1 MFKGSIKAL
10 LVTIL
15 AVSLVLPFT
24 IYSFADPY
32 LGTEFIVNSDGT
44 VTLKNNNPSGQTFS
58 SGSEIQYNVWN
69 NNPVI
74 DDNTFNGSTSI
85 TNTFNNL
92 TSADNNFTGNTTLQV
107 VDGGGNIE
115 SNLDTFNTMT
125 VAAAGTNLNFN
136 DSTFQGAV
144 NINDAGVVQI
154 GSTTE
159 SAQIVTNTG
168 NTVTQLQTTNS
179 RLSTINTTISNFRTA
194 FDSFVTGIISPIAI
208 LYDNI
213 VYPVYSDSS
222 GTRTFSVGGNS
233 YSYNLKNLYFG
244 GANHYFNF
252 SGLLFYWFNTLCAN
266 LSVQFS
272 QNATSESDGFIVST
286 LNTYPLRYY
295 KFTYYTYSYTSS
307 TDVINIQTNYKY
319 FSFVSYLA
327 NILTNQLGSYIS
339 ANIAYMADTWYRWYS
354 PNISASDSQFWIAFN
369 TDTEVYDHVNL
380 STVFGYITWYLGQ
393 LYIQGN
399 EAAADISQSVDDMAT
414 AFTDLESKENQINNN
429 IKNSLNSV
437 DSFFNL
443 PAIASGSVVIGWLQ
457 YMWVSLG
464 MFQGVTIIAWA
475 LIILTIVTGFYKV
488 KRITV

>member
-10 LVTIL
+10 LVTIF

-24 IYSFADPY
+24 ISSFADPY

-44 VTLKNNNPSGQTFS
+44 TTLKNNNPSGQTFS
-58 SGSEIQYNVWN
+58 SGSQIQYNVWN

-107 VDGGGNIE
+107 VEGGGNIE

-159 SAQIVTNTG
+159 SAQIVTNTS
-168 NTVTQLQTTNS
+168 NTVS
-179 RLSTINTTISNFRTA
+179 RLDTIISRFNSLITNIENTIATPLIYLYMQLGIQVYQTSGGTYSLTFNNKTYTINLLRI
-194 FDSFVTGIISPIAI
+194 
-208 LYDNI
+208 
-213 VYPVYSDSS
+213 
-222 GTRTFSVGGNS
+222 TFQGNS
-233 YSYNLKNLYFG
+233 Y
-244 GANHYFNF
+244 YFNGRGTLEYYLNSIF
-252 SGLLFYWFNTLCAN
+252 RNISINSVASTNPSIYNGLPVILGTY
-266 LSVQFS
+266 
-272 QNATSESDGFIVST
+272 T
-286 LNTYPLRYY
+286 LNTY
-295 KFTYYTYSYTSS
+295 SYDS
-307 TDVINIQTNYKY
+307 TNDVISVSSESIITGMMGFIMRYCNTTI
-319 FSFVSYLA
+319 VSYI
-327 NILTNQLGSYIS
+327 NS
-339 ANIAYMADTWYRWYS
+339 NIAYLADTWYRWYS
-354 PNISASDSQFWIAFN
+354 PNISAANSQFWIAFN

-399 EAAADISQSVDDMAT
+399 EAAADISQSVDDMST
-414 AFTDLESKENQINNN
+414 AFTDLESKENQINTN

-443 PAIASGSVVIGWLQ
+443 PTIASGSVVIGWLQ

>member
-1 MFKGSIKAL
+1 MVKGGIKAL
-10 LVTIL
+10 LVTTI
-15 AVSLVLPFT
+15 AVSLILPFT
-24 IYSFADPY
+24 FFSFADPY

-44 VTLKNNNPSGQTFS
+44 VELKNNNPSGQTFS
-58 SGSEIQYNVWN
+58 SGSQIQYNVWN

-85 TNTFNNL
+85 TNTFNQL

-168 NTVTQLQTTNS
+168 NTVTQLQS
-179 RLSTINTTISNFRTA
+179 LNTVISN
-194 FDSFVTGIISPIAI
+194 
-208 LYDNI
+208 L
-213 VYPVYSDSS
+213 
-222 GTRTFSVGGNS
+222 NS
-233 YSYNLKNLYFG
+233 
-244 GANHYFNF
+244 
-252 SGLLFYWFNTLCAN
+252 T
-266 LSVQFS
+266 
-272 QNATSESDGFIVST
+272 VST
-286 LNTYPLRYY
+286 LN
-295 KFTYYTYSYTSS
+295 
-307 TDVINIQTNYKY
+307 N
-319 FSFVSYLA
+319 FVSYIHEQLCVFQYHVITNYSVENGQGTTVNITKNGRTYTVPLA
-327 NILTNQLGSYIS
+327 VYYNYNFSYDSNNNSIFTGSTIRRGTFLAIWVSHLGAVVNFGQAVSQYFMYEWNNFWS
-339 ANIAYMADTWYRWYS
+339 AYLPNKPLSQSNYWIAY
-354 PNISASDSQFWIAFN
+354 N
-369 TDTEVYDHVNL
+369 TDTDSYDSVNFA
-380 STVFGYITWYLGQ
+380 TVFGYITWYLGQ
-393 LYIQGN
+393 MYIQGN
-399 EAAADISQSVDDMAT
+399 EAAADISDSVNDMAT
-414 AFTDLESKENQINNN
+414 AFTDLETKESQINSN
-429 IKNSLNSV
+429 IKSSLNNV

-464 MFQGVTIIAWA
+464 MFQGVTIVAWA

>member
-1 MFKGSIKAL
+1 MVKGSIRAL

-15 AVSLVLPFT
+15 AVPLVLPFS

-32 LGTEFIVNSDGT
+32 LGTEFVVNSDGT

-58 SGSEIQYNVWN
+58 SGSNIQYNVWN

-85 TNTFNNL
+85 TNTFNQL
-92 TSADNNFTGNTTLQV
+92 TSADNNFTGHTNLQV
-107 VDGGGNIE
+107 VEGGGNIE
-115 SNLDTFNTMT
+115 SNLDTFNSMT

-159 SAQIVTNTG
+159 SAQIVTNTS
-168 NTVTQLQTTNS
+168 NTVTAINNLRTDFNNKINS
-179 RLSTINTTISNFRTA
+179 LSNLI
-194 FDSFVTGIISPIAI
+194 FVFEQEVAKI
-208 LYDNI
+208 
-213 VYPVYSDSS
+213 
-222 GTRTFSVGGNS
+222 
-233 YSYNLKNLYFG
+233 
-244 GANHYFNF
+244 H
-252 SGLLFYWFNTLCAN
+252 
-266 LSVQFS
+266 
-272 QNATSESDGFIVST
+272 
-286 LNTYPLRYY
+286 
-295 KFTYYTYSYTSS
+295 TSS
-307 TDVINIQTNYKY
+307 TSTVTIQNPYNSQNVTLQLNSLWLPTVSYNSSTKQ
-319 FSFVSYLA
+319 FSFGEVQNAQWLYVNMGGRIFLSLRQLNGNLA
-327 NILTNQLGSYIS
+327 VIMNGLSD
-339 ANIAYMADTWYRWYS
+339 IAYSIFNTWWAAYL
-354 PNISASDSQFWIAFN
+354 PNKNLAQAQYWIAYN
-369 TDTEVYDHVNL
+369 TDTDSYDSVNL
-380 STVFGYITWYLGQ
+380 ATVFGYMTWYLGQ
-393 LYIQGN
+393 MYIQGN
-399 EAAADISQSVDDMAT
+399 EAAADISNSVSDMAT
-414 AFTDLESKENQINNN
+414 AFTDLETKENQINSS